1 MSRWRV
7 LTLVGSAALVLGCSA
22 AEVPP
27 AEVAQRVT
35 PGLSNVPRLYGAE
48 ATNDEPPQDVVSNG
62 PESCGRDGDHGV
74 LRGQWPR
81 CPSQEPQASTA
92 AAGVADSWA
101 LDPNNAALVVP
112 LPARPLAEGRPTA
125 SHP

>member
-62 PESCGRDGDHGV
+62 PESCGRNGDHGV
-74 LRGQWPR
+74 LRGQWPP
-81 CPSQEPQASTA
+81 CPSQEPLASTV

-101 LDPNNAALVVP
+101 LDPSNAAMVIP
-112 LPARPLAEGRPTA
+112 WPAGRLPEGRPTA
-125 SHP
+125 IRP